1 MVLSQSLG
9 YLCGYRQIFVYTFC
23 LINICS
29 SPSDDANEIKPLNIE
44 RAYTVSVISEN
55 LSPIPHMVS
64 EKFSSKNSKILQT
77 MYGSLTFLPHKFCSF
92 SWLIFPSVLHAK
104 SLKLHKFLN
113 LISSF
118 NVWI

>member
-64 EKFSSKNSKILQT
+64 EKFSSKNSKFYREC
-77 MYGSLTFLPHKFCSF
+77 MAH
-92 SWLIFPSVLHAK
+92 
-104 SLKLHKFLN
+104 
-113 LISSF
+113 
-118 NVWI
+118 